1 MIEVLKLVA
10 TFAFWL
16 FAAILCIGLAMA
28 ALYVAV
34 EVIKGFAGK

>member
-1 MIEVLKLVA
+1 MIEILRYVA

-16 FAAILCIGLAMA
+16 FAAVLCVGLAVA
-28 ALYVAV
+28 ALYVVV